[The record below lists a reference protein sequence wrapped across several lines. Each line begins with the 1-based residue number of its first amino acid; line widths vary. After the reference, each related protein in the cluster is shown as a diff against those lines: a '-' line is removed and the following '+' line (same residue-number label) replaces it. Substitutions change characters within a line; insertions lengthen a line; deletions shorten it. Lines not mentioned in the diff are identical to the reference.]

1 MGDGTANLRVCF
13 MVMPFRRRKVEEP
26 KGADAPA
33 ELDCDALWDKA
44 FRPAIEQ
51 LGYMPIRADYDPGSV
66 IVKDMLE
73 RLALADLVLADVSL
87 ANGNVYYEVG
97 LRHAAKETD
106 CVLLAAVW
114 SKQLFDIEQFRSV
127 RYPLKDGSIP
137 DDEAKAIRDLVVA
150 KVPKLKASKTPYYEF
165 IRGSPREIERRGI
178 FQDRAA
184 RLSEFQASV
193 REARLVQDKEQRKQ
207 RILELRQ
214 RFSGTA
220 LEVADVAIELLYL
233 IRDGLGW
240 ADALAFIETLPE
252 STRNLA
258 VVREQHLLAMAET
271 GGSEE
276 AIAKLEELVKELG
289 DSPERQGLIGGRY
302 KRLWR
307 DARKTRLAKGDKR
320 PSLDER
326 QHLDKALGH
335 YTRGMELDYNQY
347 YCSSNIAQLLHA
359 RGKQGDAQRAVI
371 IDEFVVAA
379 CERAIARSQ
388 DDGWTRPTLL
398 GAAFRAGNVA
408 KAQELADRVALDGP
422 VEWKLKSTLAD
433 LADAV
438 TLSEHPEVR
447 GALQQIY
454 DDLAQL
460 APGKPG

>member
-1 MGDGTANLRVCF
+1 MGDETANLRVCF

-44 FRPAIEQ
+44 FRPAIEE
-51 LGYMPIRADYDPGSV
+51 LGYVPIRADYDPGSV
-66 IVKDMLE
+66 IIKDMLE

-87 ANGNVYYEVG
+87 SNGNVYYEVG

-106 CVLLAAVW
+106 CVLLAALW

-127 RYPLKDGSIP
+127 RYPLKDGLVP
-137 DDEAKAIRDLVVA
+137 DSEAEAIRKLVV
-150 KVPKLKASKTPYYEF
+150 KQVPKLKNSRTPYYEF
-165 IRGSPREIERRGI
+165 VAGSRQELERRGI
-178 FQDRAA
+178 FRDRAA

-207 RILELRQ
+207 RIVALRQ

-220 LEVADVAIELLYL
+220 LEVPDVAIELLYL

-240 ADALAFIETLPE
+240 ADALEFVESLPA

-258 VVREQHLLAMAET
+258 VVREQHLLALAES
-271 GGSEE
+271 GGHQE

-307 DARKTRLAKGDKR
+307 DARKARIEKGEQR

-326 QHLDKALGH
+326 RNLEKALEH
-335 YTRGMELDYNQY
+335 YTRGMEFDYNQY
-347 YCSSNIAQLLHA
+347 YCSCNIPQLLRA
-359 RGKQGDAQRAVI
+359 RGKPGDAKRAGI

-379 CERAIARSQ
+379 CERALARNEG
-388 DDGWTRPTLL
+388 DDWVKPTLL
-398 GAAFRAGNVA
+398 GAAFRAGNVD
-408 KAQELADRVALDGP
+408 KAQELAERVALEGS

-438 TLSEHPEVR
+438 MQSEDPELR

-460 APGKPG
+460 A

>member
-1 MGDGTANLRVCF
+1 MGDATADLRVCF
-13 MVMPFRRRKVEEP
+13 MVMPFRRRKVEAP
-26 KGADAPA
+26 KGADAPV

-97 LRHAAKETD
+97 LRHAAKEAD

-127 RYPLKDGSIP
+127 RYPLKDGSVP
-137 DDEAKAIRDLVVA
+137 DDEAKAIRDLVVGQ
-150 KVPKLKASKTPYYEF
+150 VPKLKASKTPYYEF

-307 DARKTRLAKGDKR
+307 DARKTRLDKGDKR

-379 CERAIARSQ
+379 CERAIGRSQ
-388 DDGWTRPTLL
+388 DDEWTRPTVL

-408 KAQELADRVALDGP
+408 KAQELAERVALDGP
-422 VEWKLKSTLAD
+422 VEWKLSQRSPIWPML
-433 LADAV
+433 
-438 TLSEHPEVR
+438 
-447 GALQQIY
+447 
-454 DDLAQL
+454 
-460 APGKPG
+460 

>member
-1 MGDGTANLRVCF
+1 
-13 MVMPFRRRKVEEP
+13 
-26 KGADAPA
+26 
-33 ELDCDALWDKA
+33 
-44 FRPAIEQ
+44 
-51 LGYMPIRADYDPGSV
+51 
-66 IVKDMLE
+66 
-73 RLALADLVLADVSL
+73 VLADVSL

-127 RYPLKDGSIP
+127 RYLLKDGSVP

-150 KVPKLKASKTPYYEF
+150 QVPKLKASKTPYYEF
-165 IRGSPREIERRGI
+165 IRGSPQEIERRGI

-193 REARLVQDKEQRKQ
+193 RGARLVQDKEQRKQ

-220 LEVADVAIELLYL
+220 LELADVAIELLYL

-240 ADALAFIETLPE
+240 VDALAFIETLPE

-307 DARKTRLAKGDKR
+307 NARKARLDKGEER

-326 QHLDKALGH
+326 RNLDKALEH
-335 YTRGMELDYNQY
+335 YIRGMELDYNQY

-359 RGKQGDAQRAVI
+359 RRKAGDTQRGVI
-371 IDEFVVAA
+371 VDEFVVAA

-388 DDGWTRPTLL
+388 DDKWTRPTLL
-398 GAAFRAGNVA
+398 GAAFRAGNVD
-408 KAQELADRVALDGP
+408 KAQELAERVAFDGP
-422 VEWKLKSTLAD
+422 VEWQLKSTLAD

-438 TLSEHPEVR
+438 TLSEDSEVR

-454 DDLAQL
+454 EELAQIV
-460 APGKPG
+460 AATPG